1 MSAKSNAFD
10 PSLPWQ
16 SAAYYIA
23 ARHRELAGA
32 TLLQTPQV
40 RYIEVEAGGRI
51 LPHAHGQPELYFCI
65 DGHGVFTRNKESV
78 PLEAGDYLL
87 VPPGCIQ
94 GLDNTGKHPLRLL
107 AIMLHHEQMGVAGR
121 LHSLITT
128 AVESLTTTDHRPP
141 HKP

>member
-1 MSAKSNAFD
+1 MRSKANAYD

-23 ARHRELAGA
+23 ARHRELAGS

-65 DGHGVFTRNKESV
+65 DGHGAFTRNQESIPV
-78 PLEAGDYLL
+78 EAGDYHL

-94 GLDNTGKHPLRLL
+94 GVDNAGELPLRLL
-107 AIMLHHEQMGVAGR
+107 AIMLHHEQMGVVGR
-121 LHSLITT
+121 LYSLITT
-128 AVESLTTTDHRPP
+128 AAGNVTTTHHRPP